1 MAYGTIILAQVLNLI
16 SKSHIESLDHTYG
29 TGRPS
34 RMLSRWRQLGAL
46 VFAQLAGRHS
56 LRDVVSS
63 LAAQAQAL
71 APFGLTP
78 PKRSTVAEAN
88 ERRPAALYQAIFA
101 TLYERCR
108 AVAPGHRFR
117 KAKGAIKLHTLLDH
131 AGH

>member
-1 MAYGTIILAQVLNLI
+1 MAHGTIILAQVLNLI

-34 RMLSRWRQLGAL
+34 RMLSRWSQFGAL

-63 LAAQAQAL
+63 LATQAQAL

-78 PKRSTVAEAN
+78 PKRCRCGRGPRAAAGRTV
-88 ERRPAALYQAIFA
+88 PSHL
-101 TLYERCR
+101 
-108 AVAPGHRFR
+108 GHPV
-117 KAKGAIKLHTLLDH
+117 
-131 AGH
+131 